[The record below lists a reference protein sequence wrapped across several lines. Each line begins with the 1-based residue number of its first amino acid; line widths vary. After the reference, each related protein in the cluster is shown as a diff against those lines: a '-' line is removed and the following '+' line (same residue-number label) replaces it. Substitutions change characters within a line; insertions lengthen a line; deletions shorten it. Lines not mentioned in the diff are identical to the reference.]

1 MEKFDEIINKIN
13 GLKELD
19 KEVGNDLHEQFN
31 TISGADWTR
40 EEATLHV
47 RSEYDL
53 VEDMDKDSAA
63 YRVARAIQSDM
74 INFFGGEHD

>member
-1 MEKFDEIINKIN
+1 MEKFNAIIEKIN

-19 KEVGNDLHEQFN
+19 KEVGNELHEQFN

-53 VEDMDKDSAA
+53 AEDMDKDSAA
-63 YRVARAIQSDM
+63 YKVARAIQADM
-74 INFFGGEHD
+74 INFFGGGHE